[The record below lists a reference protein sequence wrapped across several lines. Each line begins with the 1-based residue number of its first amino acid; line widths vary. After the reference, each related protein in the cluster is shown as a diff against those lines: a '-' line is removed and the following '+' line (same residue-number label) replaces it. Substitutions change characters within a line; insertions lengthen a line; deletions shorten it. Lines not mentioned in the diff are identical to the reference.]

1 MECQLEILRKC
12 LTVPAV
18 RKALQQLP
26 RTLDD
31 TYNRI
36 LDNIP
41 KEYRREAFCVFNLLT
56 VSFRPLTIEEVAEA
70 TAVDVENEEFDTEN
84 RLRNPEVILE
94 ICSSLIKLDS
104 ALIHPMLIILTSSGK
119 SCAFLT
125 IQ

>member
-1 MECQLEILRKC
+1 VECQLETLKKC
-12 LTVPAV
+12 LTVAAV
-18 RKALQQLP
+18 RKALQELP

-41 KEYRREAFCVFNLLT
+41 EEYRKEAICVMRLLA

-94 ICSSLIKLDS
+94 ICSSLVKL
-104 ALIHPMLIILTSSGK
+104 ASG
-119 SCAFLT
+119 
-125 IQ
+125 